1 MKTSG
6 ARRIRSSKWNK
17 LVKRVIFYVIM
28 IGFIYAFIDS
38 TETGWQNG
46 TNGKAGVVSLR
57 EEQGGKLPSLFLFLS
72 FFFIYRSRKIK
83 LWSGLR
89 PERIRND
96 GWSGTND
103 SPVCDDCFTRTS
115 FEYNSARLDSFD
127 IFLQHTLSPPFYP
140 VASCKFR
147 FCSRCEIL
155 ETRFI
160 RFVGGWCKCPK
171 ITFPRLLRKL
181 DGFKIH
187 YPKSGVTNSDNTLL
201 LLVSERKTIRKT
213 NLT

>member
-17 LVKRVIFYVIM
+17 LVKRVIFYVIT

-46 TNGKAGVVSLR
+46 KARVVSLR
-57 EEQGGKLPSLFLFLS
+57 EEQGGKLSSLFLFLL
-72 FFFIYRSRKIK
+72 FFIYRSRKIK

-103 SPVCDDCFTRTS
+103 SPVCDGCFTRTS

-147 FCSRCEIL
+147 FCSRWEIL

-187 YPKSGVTNSDNTLL
+187 YPKSGVTNSDNTSL

>member
-1 MKTSG
+1 MRLS
-6 ARRIRSSKWNK
+6 IRQKLADKMERMEKRGSYLCERNKEESCPLSFSS
-17 LVKRVIFYVIM
+17 F
-28 IGFIYAFIDS
+28 
-38 TETGWQNG
+38 
-46 TNGKAGVVSLR
+46 
-57 EEQGGKLPSLFLFLS
+57 

-89 PERIRND
+89 PQRIRND

-103 SPVCDDCFTRTS
+103 SPVCDGCFTRTS

-147 FCSRCEIL
+147 FCSRWEIL

-187 YPKSGVTNSDNTLL
+187 YPKSGVTNSDNTSL

>member
-46 TNGKAGVVSLR
+46 KARVVSLR
-57 EEQGGKLPSLFLFLS
+57 EEQGGKLPSLFLFL

-89 PERIRND
+89 PQRIRND

-103 SPVCDDCFTRTS
+103 SPVCDGCFTRTS

-147 FCSRCEIL
+147 FCSRWEIL

>member
-46 TNGKAGVVSLR
+46 KARVVSLR
-57 EEQGGKLPSLFLFLS
+57 EEQGGKLPSLFLFLL
-72 FFFIYRSRKIK
+72 FFIYRSRKIK

-89 PERIRND
+89 PQRIRND

-103 SPVCDDCFTRTS
+103 SPVCDGCFTRTS

-147 FCSRCEIL
+147 FCSRWEIL